1 MISKSQ
7 ILSKQFYKPG
17 QIAKLLNVTP
27 KTISNYCDKK
37 LLIASVDPKSN
48 RRFITADSLLA
59 FLQNKNMINDEEE
72 RSDAIYAR
80 VSTKKQNDDLKRQI
94 NQLKLFAIDY
104 NPKNLIVKSD
114 IGSGLNDNRK
124 ELNQLLNLVQNN
136 KINRIFIMYKDRL
149 TRFGFNYIK
158 QICDFHNTKIII
170 VSDEE
175 NDKSLSEELAEDI
188 IAIIH
193 SNSNKLYGMR
203 HKITK
208 ATNKI
213 KGDDT
218 NDN

>member
-1 MISKSQ
+1 MYSKSQ
-7 ILSKQFYKPG
+7 ILSKPFYKPG

-37 LLIASVDPKSN
+37 ILVAITDPETN
-48 RRFITADSLLA
+48 RRSITAESLLT
-59 FLQNKNMINDEEE
+59 FLQDKNMVSQDDE

-80 VSTKKQNDDLKRQI
+80 VSTRKQKDELEQQI
-94 NQLKLFAIDY
+94 NHLKIFVVDH

-158 QICDFHNTKIII
+158 QICDFHNTEIVI
-170 VSDEE
+170 VSSEE
-175 NDKSLSEELAEDI
+175 NNKSLSEELSDDI
-188 IAIIH
+188 ISVIH
-193 SNSNKLYGMR
+193 SLSDKLYGMR
-203 HKITK
+203 HKISK
-208 ATNKI
+208 ATDKI
-213 KGDDT
+213 KGD
-218 NDN
+218 

>member
-1 MISKSQ
+1 MFSKSQ

-17 QIAKLLNVTP
+17 QIAKMLNVTP

-48 RRFITADSLLA
+48 RRFVTADSLLN
-59 FLQNKNMINDEEE
+59 FLQNKNMINNEDE
-72 RSDAIYAR
+72 RADAIYAR
-80 VSTKKQNDDLKRQI
+80 VSTKKQQDDLKRQI
-94 NQLKLFAIDY
+94 DQLKIFVVGH
-104 NPKNLIVKSD
+104 NPKNLITKSD

-158 QICDFHNTKIII
+158 QICDFHNTEIII
-170 VSDEE
+170 VSNEE
-175 NDKSLSEELAEDI
+175 NEKSLSEELVKDI
-188 IAIIH
+188 IVMIH
-193 SNSNKLYGMR
+193 SNSDKLYGMR

-213 KGDDT
+213 KGDDL
-218 NDN
+218 NDS

>member
-1 MISKSQ
+1 MYSKAQ
-7 ILSKQFYKPG
+7 ILSKPFYKPG

-27 KTISNYCDKK
+27 KTISNYCDKNI
-37 LLIASVDPKSN
+37 LAAITDPETN
-48 RRFITADSLLA
+48 RRSITAESLLA
-59 FLQNKNMINDEEE
+59 FLQDKNMVSLDDE

-80 VSTKKQNDDLKRQI
+80 VSTSKQKDDLEQQI
-94 NQLKLFAIDY
+94 NYLKIFAVDH

-124 ELNQLLNLVQNN
+124 ELNQLINLVQNN

-158 QICDFHNTKIII
+158 QICDFHNTEIVI
-170 VSDEE
+170 VSSEE

-188 IAIIH
+188 ISVIH
-193 SNSNKLYGMR
+193 LSSDKLYGMR
-203 HKITK
+203 LKISK

-213 KGDDT
+213 KGD
-218 NDN
+218 